1 MSKRQVTIIN
11 PADATDQEDFLEW
24 CRENKK
30 LPLTATKEYWKG
42 SKCDWVGYTEE
53 QMNIICDWYVIVNSG
68 KMDASTQKMLLSY
81 FHNIQE
87 DSVKSRQENQ
97 TKIMFN
103 LNGMIEDDENLGI
116 KTMD

>member
-1 MSKRQVTIIN
+1 
-11 PADATDQEDFLEW
+11 
-24 CRENKK
+24 
-30 LPLTATKEYWKG
+30 
-42 SKCDWVGYTEE
+42 
-53 QMNIICDWYVIVNSG
+53 
-68 KMDASTQKMLLSY
+68 MDASTQKMLLSY